1 MTCCEN
7 TRYTSILHGETPA
20 AGIFASDNTLCR
32 CFFAL
37 QEDSF
42 RRQMLRMN
50 AFDGKVKREKEKMGR
65 YGEKG

>member
-1 MTCCEN
+1 ME
-7 TRYTSILHGETPA
+7 RHRLQGYLRLIIPY
-20 AGIFASDNTLCR
+20 AGA
-32 CFFAL
+32 FFAL